1 MKKKR
6 NSFLVF
12 ILFGIIIFMSFSC
25 NQSNEKNQLVY
36 TEGDKKIEL
45 IFEGG
50 NKFLILDKPTK
61 AKFVTKNIDN
71 QHFLIVGPG
80 ISRNTE
86 NNSEYRWIITAPKG
100 SLTDGKLKIRARE
113 VIENGEDLN
122 AEFLVNV
129 KTTE

>member
-1 MKKKR
+1 MKKNR
-6 NSFLVF
+6 NSLLIS
-12 ILFGIIIFMSFSC
+12 ILLGMILLMSFSC

-36 TEGDKKIEL
+36 SEGNKKIEL
-45 IFEGG
+45 LFEGG
-50 NKFLILDKPTK
+50 NKFLILDNPTK

-86 NNSEYRWIITAPKG
+86 NNSEYRWIITAPKE
-100 SLTDGKLKIRARE
+100 SLEDGKLKIRVWE

-122 AEFLVNV
+122 AEFLVEV
-129 KTTE
+129 KAAE